1 MRILVVEDYPPVRKS
16 VVKALRE
23 EGFSV
28 DEAEDGVEGH
38 AMASGGRYDVLIL
51 DLMLPQL
58 GGLEVLER
66 LRSAGETCH
75 VIVLTAKD
83 TVPDRVSGLDRGA
96 DDYLVKPFA
105 MEELLARV
113 RALLRREY
121 KKKEP
126 VVRIGHV
133 EINTADHS
141 VRADGELVELTA
153 KEYALLEYLA
163 LREGEVVTRTEI
175 WQHIYDERASATS
188 NVVDVYVG
196 YLRKKLARPGKPKLL
211 HTRRGEGYLMRVP
224 EEGDRGDGKGSDG
237 KSEAAS

>member
-28 DEAEDGVEGH
+28 DEAADGALALV
-38 AMASGGRYDVLIL
+38 MASGGRYDVLIL
-51 DLMLPQL
+51 DLMLPEL

-66 LRSAGETCH
+66 LRRAGETCH
-75 VIVLTAKD
+75 VILLTAKD
-83 TVPDRVSGLDRGA
+83 TVPDRVAGLDLGA

-105 MEELLARV
+105 MEELVARV

-126 VVRIGHV
+126 IVRVGHV
-133 EINTADHS
+133 EVNTADHS
-141 VRADGELVELTA
+141 VRADGEAVELTA

-196 YLRKKLARPGKPKLL
+196 SLRKKLARPGRPKLL
-211 HTRRGEGYLMRVP
+211 HTRRGEGYLLRSP
-224 EEGDRGDGKGSDG
+224 ESAGDGRETS
-237 KSEAAS
+237 S